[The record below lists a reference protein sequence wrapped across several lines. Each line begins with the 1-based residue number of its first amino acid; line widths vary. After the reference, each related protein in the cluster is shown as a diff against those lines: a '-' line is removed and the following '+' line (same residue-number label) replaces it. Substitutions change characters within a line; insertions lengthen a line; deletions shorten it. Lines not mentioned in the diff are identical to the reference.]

1 VLGLRLRGRHAL
13 FPPKGEEKEE
23 VKPARHADGEDYLTR
38 RARTRDD
45 APLMTR
51 EPPQFRVTAER
62 LGSAGLVAVE
72 GELDIATLPEVEQT
86 LTRMRSDQLER
97 LVIDLREVAF
107 LDSTSIELLL
117 RLHGELTAAGAE
129 LVIVRA
135 PRDVDRIFDLMELGR
150 VLNLVDEPPDLTP
163 SGE

>member
-1 VLGLRLRGRHAL
+1 
-13 FPPKGEEKEE
+13 
-23 VKPARHADGEDYLTR
+23 
-38 RARTRDD
+38 
-45 APLMTR
+45 MTR

-86 LTRMRSDQLER
+86 VTRMRSEELER

-135 PRDVDRIFDLMELGR
+135 PRDVDRIFDLLELGR

-163 SGE
+163 S